1 MKGKSVEEIVL
12 PKWGVTMQE
21 ATVTEWL
28 VSVGDRIEVGQ
39 PVATVETDKVDGEVE
54 SPAAGM
60 ITEILVEAGQ
70 QVAVGAVLANL
81 DTA

>member
-1 MKGKSVEEIVL
+1 MEEIVL

-39 PVATVETDKVDGEVE
+39 PVATVQTVKVDGEVE

>member
-1 MKGKSVEEIVL
+1 MRSVR
-12 PKWGVTMQE
+12 
-21 ATVTEWL
+21 
-28 VSVGDRIEVGQ
+28 RIEVGQ